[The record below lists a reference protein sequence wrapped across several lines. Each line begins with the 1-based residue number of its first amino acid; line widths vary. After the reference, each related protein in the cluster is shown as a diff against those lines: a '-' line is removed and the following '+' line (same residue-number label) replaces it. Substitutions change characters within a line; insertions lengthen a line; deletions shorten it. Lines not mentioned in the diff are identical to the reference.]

1 MQLHLPSN
9 GGGDVNN
16 ACSEVLMDCRLIQ
29 SCCHEMNRLL
39 VFYSLVLSL
48 SSSLLAII
56 LWVPRAVGL
65 PVSESGCVTVCFLF
79 ISHLLRVCW
88 SPGAG
93 QALGCNTKQRNRA
106 WSLWTRLLGGQGR
119 RFAQSEAE
127 CGKGGTEPQVT
138 ELFVQLCGQP
148 GTTVSSLGI
157 PLHLAS
163 ETRVVLWS
171 LMLNWTTSELKWI
184 VKTLKLVLEEQRS
197 GTGKMPCIWYQKCQE
212 NDTGPLSLRPQSSGQ
227 ISYFTLKEYHFA
239 PKTARV
245 RSVLLGLLA
254 H

>member
-148 GTTVSSLGI
+148 GPPRGAKIWKTGWI
-157 PLHLAS
+157 ALAQG
-163 ETRVVLWS
+163 ETRIAS
-171 LMLNWTTSELKWI
+171 LEGAVRAGGI
-184 VKTLKLVLEEQRS
+184 GKLVQSEQRVRTWVKWTWKGRRVLVAQPCRCEGACS
-197 GTGKMPCIWYQKCQE
+197 HPEQREGTSPVG
-212 NDTGPLSLRPQSSGQ
+212 
-227 ISYFTLKEYHFA
+227 
-239 PKTARV
+239 
-245 RSVLLGLLA
+245 
-254 H
+254 